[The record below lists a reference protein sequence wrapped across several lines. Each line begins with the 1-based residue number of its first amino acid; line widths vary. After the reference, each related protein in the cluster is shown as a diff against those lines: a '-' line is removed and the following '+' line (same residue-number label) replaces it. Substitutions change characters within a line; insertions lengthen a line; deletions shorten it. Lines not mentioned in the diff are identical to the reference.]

1 MSRTVIQVEGLGK
14 RYRIG
19 QPRQHNALSHVIG
32 DALRAPVRLLRGNS
46 HIPSAASNGN
56 ANKSV
61 NGGSP
66 YLWAL
71 KDINFEVKEGEV
83 VGLIG
88 RNGAGKSTLLKIL
101 ARVTRPTEGHA
112 ELHGRIGSLLEVG
125 TGFHPELT
133 GRENVFM
140 SGAVLGMR
148 AAEIRR
154 KFDEIVAFSEVER
167 FLDTPL
173 KHYSSGMQVRL
184 AFAVAAH
191 LEPEI
196 LFVDE
201 VLAVGDIAF
210 QKKCLGKMSDVARHG
225 RTIVFISHH
234 MTQIRRLCTRA
245 IWLDASHIRQ
255 EGSTTETVNAYESAM
270 SNNGKEALAN
280 RSGDRSRGEFLN
292 WQIVNSGASAP
303 NAVTTLDEVVVEFTL
318 ELKRRVRRGVHG
330 ITLYNSDRQ
339 IMWGWASYELELD
352 AGLHKLTYKFPVL
365 PLKPGTYTWMV
376 SFWDED
382 ELIDMGDMVPEL
394 QVLTPTL
401 QHPRD
406 EWCGIMNLPV
416 EFRIDQRVTK
426 QIK

>member
-1 MSRTVIQVEGLGK
+1 MSRTVIQVKGLGK

-19 QPRQHNALSHVIG
+19 QPRQHNVLSHVIG
-32 DALRAPVRLLRGNS
+32 DVLRAPVRLLSGNS
-46 HIPSAASNGN
+46 NVPRASTNGN
-56 ANKSV
+56 KNA

-66 YLWAL
+66 YIWAL
-71 KDINFEVKEGEV
+71 KDINFDVKEGEV

-101 ARVTRPTEGHA
+101 ARITRPTEGHA
-112 ELHGRIGSLLEVG
+112 ELRGRIGSLLEVG

-173 KHYSSGMQVRL
+173 KHYSSGMQMRL

-201 VLAVGDIAF
+201 VLAVGDISF
-210 QKKCLGKMSDVARHG
+210 QKKCLGKMGDISKQG
-225 RTIVFISHH
+225 RTIVFISHQ
-234 MTQIRRLCTRA
+234 MNQIRRLCTRV

-255 EGSTTETVNAYESAM
+255 EGNTIETVNAYESAM
-270 SNNGKEALAN
+270 TNNGQGGLAN

-292 WQIVNSGASAP
+292 WQIIDSGARAP
-303 NAVTTLDEVVVEFTL
+303 NAITTLDEVVVEFTL
-318 ELKRRVRRGVHG
+318 KLKRRVSRGVHG

-339 IMWGWASYELELD
+339 IMWGWASYELDLD
-352 AGLHKLTYKFPVL
+352 AGLHELTYKFPML

-382 ELIDMGDMVPEL
+382 ELIDMGDMLPEL

-406 EWCGIMNLPV
+406 EWSGVMNLPV
-416 EFRIDQRVTK
+416 EFRIDQRVTG